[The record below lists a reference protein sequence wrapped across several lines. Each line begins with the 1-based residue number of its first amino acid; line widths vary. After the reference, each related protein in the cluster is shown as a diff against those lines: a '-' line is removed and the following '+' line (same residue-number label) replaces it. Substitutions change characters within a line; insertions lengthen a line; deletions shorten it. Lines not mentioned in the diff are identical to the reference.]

1 MAILGMTIATQPPP
15 PPGLSRHCR
24 NGIAIMENVFRMG
37 CHGIVITAL
46 LSWKIFFSHG
56 LPKAETMFDA
66 PTEPLG
72 VVESL
77 SLFASFPV
85 ISSWLVTIA
94 ELVLIPIFILVG
106 GLKFIGPMAKA
117 LSTLGGLLGTL
128 VMLVVIVGFHFG
140 VLDEGIS
147 DVKYQLAIFAMS
159 VYFLFK

>member
-1 MAILGMTIATQPPP
+1 MSMLNKATD
-15 PPGLSRHCR
+15 S
-24 NGIAIMENVFRMG
+24 ISEARMG
-37 CHGIVITAL
+37 ILSEWTLRIV
-46 LSWKIFFSHG
+46 LSYIFFSHG